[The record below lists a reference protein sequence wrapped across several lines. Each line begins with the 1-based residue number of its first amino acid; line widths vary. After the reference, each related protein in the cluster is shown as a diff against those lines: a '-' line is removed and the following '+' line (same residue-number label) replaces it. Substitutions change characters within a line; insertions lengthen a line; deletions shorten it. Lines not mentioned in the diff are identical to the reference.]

1 MIDDQNLKKK
11 KFNESK
17 AKNELLFSIF
27 IFSPMSTNKV
37 AQKKQYKKKLKEHE
51 QEVTPVKIYLLIY
64 NLVQTCGWYVTF
76 FF

>member
-17 AKNELLFSIF
+17 AKNELFNIF